1 MPNEYINLWTIHSP
15 NFSITDGRVDHSKS
29 EYYQNTHGVKQAY
42 PELWQRINIVD
53 GQIIWCFPDKNDI
66 RKTGKKLI
74 LWELYLPRSE
84 VIQFVDDMV
93 WNRILGIKCDI
104 PMPLRC
110 QWRNESLKN
119 IPNNQKAAKDY
130 EHKCYQEYWMQKPK
144 TGNWWDELFVS
155 GIGMQ
160 KPKTGNWWDELFVSG
175 IGGSISTSVLIR
187 HPVQLAWVK
196 DKIKWYY

>member
-155 GIGMQ
+155 GIG
-160 KPKTGNWWDELFVSG
+160 
-175 IGGSISTSVLIR
+175 GSISTSVLIR

>member
-1 MPNEYINLWTIHSP
+1 
-15 NFSITDGRVDHSKS
+15 
-29 EYYQNTHGVKQAY
+29 
-42 PELWQRINIVD
+42 
-53 GQIIWCFPDKNDI
+53 
-66 RKTGKKLI
+66 
-74 LWELYLPRSE
+74 
-84 VIQFVDDMV
+84 MV